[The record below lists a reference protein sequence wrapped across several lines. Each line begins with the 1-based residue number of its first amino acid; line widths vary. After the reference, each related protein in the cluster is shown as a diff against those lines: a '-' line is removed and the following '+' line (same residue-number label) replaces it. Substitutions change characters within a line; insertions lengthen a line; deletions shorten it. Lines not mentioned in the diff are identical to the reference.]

1 MYFNYYTHREVAHLK
16 LPQKHTSE
24 MNQLCLTDGEKV
36 SYLRGIDFNR
46 PISDCGAIGTTVDD
60 ITSCYMQTKCP
71 YECMKFRIQ

>member
-1 MYFNYYTHREVAHLK
+1 
-16 LPQKHTSE
+16 
-24 MNQLCLTDGEKV
+24 MNQLCLTDYEKV

-46 PISDCGAIGTTVDD
+46 PISDCGATVLERQLTNDD

>member
-1 MYFNYYTHREVAHLK
+1 MKSTAKYARIPRSMYFNYYTHREMAHLK

-46 PISDCGAIGTTVDD
+46 PISDCGAMVLERQLTI
-60 ITSCYMQTKCP
+60 
-71 YECMKFRIQ
+71 